1 MVSINILCKFTFIF
15 WIWNVSICAS
25 SQFLS
30 LNKLKGVTFPLE
42 ERAPARYKTS
52 SRIQCVLKCKLN
64 LDCVDVIYSKDGYC
78 TLLMRNNS
86 TEKGTISEKDYSI
99 TVNTKEA
106 TLITPVH
113 LPSMCQVFAGN
124 TQPSDRRSF
133 DTYLTPSPFFYN
145 FDLNRTLECRY
156 FFGS

>member
-1 MVSINILCKFTFIF
+1 MVSIIILCKFTFIF
-15 WIWNVSICAS
+15 WIWNVIICAS

-78 TLLMRNNS
+78 TLLMKNNS

-106 TLITPVH
+106 TLITPFY
-113 LPSMCQVFAGN
+113 LPSMCWVFTGN
-124 TQPSDRRSF
+124 T
-133 DTYLTPSPFFYN
+133 
-145 FDLNRTLECRY
+145 
-156 FFGS
+156 